1 MSHRDLCERLERG
14 LANDHQQALAKMLSL
29 KKRKIQGVMRGTDV
43 STYIQSQ
50 KNITQKHQT
59 HKTFKKKTIILWVA
73 NFINPFASN
82 F

>member
-43 STYIQSQ
+43 STQ
-50 KNITQKHQT
+50 
-59 HKTFKKKTIILWVA
+59 F
-73 NFINPFASN
+73 
-82 F
+82 